1 MVFDANAYEA
11 TVRDYHRQG
20 DMTAL
25 EGYLTQEIARLRES
39 GTICAGV
46 ACTCGKDADALAEED
61 AAWQHNR
68 EQGLVAALSDLADL
82 YRSSG
87 AWYKCLETYEELRQ
101 CLIDEG
107 LENTPAYASAL
118 VNAGYACLDAT
129 DPERAARLIEEAL
142 NALGDP
148 DPEVP
153 TAVLRARAHDA
164 LAVSWAM
171 RGFAEQAEQASDAA
185 AEAVSVCCATGEDF
199 IGALSNHIATL
210 AQIGRVDEAVSTAQR
225 IGIRRADSSGTGPLH
240 LDESSRDGAL
250 SCQALRR
257 RWRCHGRA
265 HRPCSRFERFDGP
278 ASVDCSQRG
287 NYVQPCRR
295 CREGPILHRIGR
307 PIGKLRL
314 HSWQSPKRRLK
325 NMVLVP

>member
-68 EQGLVAALSDLADL
+68 EQGLVVALSDLADL

-210 AQIGRVDEAVSTAQR
+210 AQIGRVDEAVSAVRSALESGEQTLAAQDRYTLMNLHAMVLYRAKRFADAGDAMAELIDLARASNDLTAQLPSIAR
-225 IGIRRADSSGTGPLH
+225 NAATMYNRAGDAARAQSFTALADQ
-240 LDESSRDGAL
+240 LES
-250 SCQALRR
+250 
-257 RWRCHGRA
+257 
-265 HRPCSRFERFDGP
+265 
-278 ASVDCSQRG
+278 
-287 NYVQPCRR
+287 
-295 CREGPILHRIGR
+295 
-307 PIGKLRL
+307 
-314 HSWQSPKRRLK
+314 
-325 NMVLVP
+325 

>member
-1 MVFDANAYEA
+1 MVFDANAYRA
-11 TVRDYHRQG
+11 TVNDYRRQG
-20 DMTAL
+20 DMNAL

-68 EQGLVAALSDLADL
+68 EQGLVVALSDLADL

-210 AQIGRVDEAVSTAQR
+210 AQIGRVDEAVSAVRSALESGEQILAAQDRYTLMNLHAMVLYRAKRFADAGDAMAELIDLARASNDLTAQLPSIAR
-225 IGIRRADSSGTGPLH
+225 NAATMYNRAGDAERAQSFTALADQ
-240 LDESSRDGAL
+240 LES
-250 SCQALRR
+250 
-257 RWRCHGRA
+257 
-265 HRPCSRFERFDGP
+265 
-278 ASVDCSQRG
+278 
-287 NYVQPCRR
+287 
-295 CREGPILHRIGR
+295 
-307 PIGKLRL
+307 
-314 HSWQSPKRRLK
+314 
-325 NMVLVP
+325 

>member
-11 TVRDYHRQG
+11 TVRGYHRQG

-68 EQGLVAALSDLADL
+68 EQGLIVALSDLADL

-210 AQIGRVDEAVSTAQR
+210 AQIGRVDEAVSAVRGALESGEQTLAAQDRYTLMNLHAMVLYRAKRFADAGDAMAELIDLARASNDLTAQLPSIAR
-225 IGIRRADSSGTGPLH
+225 NAATMYNRAGDAGKAQSFTALADQ
-240 LDESSRDGAL
+240 LES
-250 SCQALRR
+250 
-257 RWRCHGRA
+257 
-265 HRPCSRFERFDGP
+265 
-278 ASVDCSQRG
+278 
-287 NYVQPCRR
+287 
-295 CREGPILHRIGR
+295 
-307 PIGKLRL
+307 
-314 HSWQSPKRRLK
+314 
-325 NMVLVP
+325 

>member
-68 EQGLVAALSDLADL
+68 EQGLIVALSDLADL

-164 LAVSWAM
+164 LAVSWA
-171 RGFAEQAEQASDAA
+171 
-185 AEAVSVCCATGEDF
+185 
-199 IGALSNHIATL
+199 
-210 AQIGRVDEAVSTAQR
+210 
-225 IGIRRADSSGTGPLH
+225 
-240 LDESSRDGAL
+240 
-250 SCQALRR
+250 
-257 RWRCHGRA
+257 
-265 HRPCSRFERFDGP
+265 
-278 ASVDCSQRG
+278 
-287 NYVQPCRR
+287 CR
-295 CREGPILHRIGR
+295 
-307 PIGKLRL
+307 
-314 HSWQSPKRRLK
+314 
-325 NMVLVP
+325 

>member
-11 TVRDYHRQG
+11 TVRDFRRQG

-68 EQGLVAALSDLADL
+68 EQGLIVALSDLADL

-148 DPEVP
+148 DPEIP

-210 AQIGRVDEAVSTAQR
+210 AQIGRVDEAVSTVRSALESGGQTLAAQDR
-225 IGIRRADSSGTGPLH
+225 YTLMNLH
-240 LDESSRDGAL
+240 A
-250 SCQALRR
+250 
-257 RWRCHGRA
+257 
-265 HRPCSRFERFDGP
+265 
-278 ASVDCSQRG
+278 
-287 NYVQPCRR
+287 
-295 CREGPILHRIGR
+295 
-307 PIGKLRL
+307 
-314 HSWQSPKRRLK
+314 
-325 NMVLVP
+325 MVLYRAKRFADAGDAMAELIDLARASNDLTAQLPSIARNAATMYNRAGDAERAQSFTALADQLES

>member
-1 MVFDANAYEA
+1 MVFDANAYRA
-11 TVRDYHRQG
+11 TVNDCRRQG
-20 DMTAL
+20 DMNAL

-68 EQGLVAALSDLADL
+68 EQGLVVALSDLADL

-87 AWYKCLETYEELRQ
+87 VWYKCLETYEELRQ

-164 LAVSWAM
+164 LAVSWAV

-210 AQIGRVDEAVSTAQR
+210 AQIGRVDEAVSAVRGALESGEQALAAQDRYTLMNLHAMVLYRAKRFADAGDAMAELIDLARASNDLTAQLPSIAR
-225 IGIRRADSSGTGPLH
+225 NAATMYNRAGDAEKAQSFTALADQ
-240 LDESSRDGAL
+240 LES
-250 SCQALRR
+250 
-257 RWRCHGRA
+257 
-265 HRPCSRFERFDGP
+265 
-278 ASVDCSQRG
+278 
-287 NYVQPCRR
+287 
-295 CREGPILHRIGR
+295 
-307 PIGKLRL
+307 
-314 HSWQSPKRRLK
+314 
-325 NMVLVP
+325 

>member
-1 MVFDANAYEA
+1 MVFDANAYRA
-11 TVRDYHRQG
+11 TVNDYRHQG
-20 DMTAL
+20 DMNAL

-68 EQGLVAALSDLADL
+68 EQGLVVALSDLADL

-210 AQIGRVDEAVSTAQR
+210 AQIGRVDEAVSAVRSALESGEQTLAAQDRYTLMNLHAMVLYRAKRFADAGDAMAELIDLARASNDLTAQLPSIAR
-225 IGIRRADSSGTGPLH
+225 NAATMYNRAGDAERAQSFTALAGQL
-240 LDESSRDGAL
+240 ES
-250 SCQALRR
+250 
-257 RWRCHGRA
+257 
-265 HRPCSRFERFDGP
+265 
-278 ASVDCSQRG
+278 
-287 NYVQPCRR
+287 
-295 CREGPILHRIGR
+295 
-307 PIGKLRL
+307 
-314 HSWQSPKRRLK
+314 
-325 NMVLVP
+325 

>member
-171 RGFAEQAEQASDAA
+171 RGFADQAEQASDAA

-210 AQIGRVDEAVSTAQR
+210 AQIGRVDEAVSAVRSALESGEQTLTAQDR
-225 IGIRRADSSGTGPLH
+225 YTLMNLH
-240 LDESSRDGAL
+240 A
-250 SCQALRR
+250 
-257 RWRCHGRA
+257 
-265 HRPCSRFERFDGP
+265 
-278 ASVDCSQRG
+278 
-287 NYVQPCRR
+287 
-295 CREGPILHRIGR
+295 
-307 PIGKLRL
+307 
-314 HSWQSPKRRLK
+314 
-325 NMVLVP
+325 MVLYRAKRFVDAGDAMAGLIDLARASNDLTAQLPSIARNAATMYNRAGDAEKAQSFTALADQLES

>member
-1 MVFDANAYEA
+1 MVFDANAYRA
-11 TVRDYHRQG
+11 TVNDYRRQG
-20 DMTAL
+20 DMNAL

-46 ACTCGKDADALAEED
+46 ACTCGKDTDALAEED

-68 EQGLVAALSDLADL
+68 EQGLVVALSDLADL

-210 AQIGRVDEAVSTAQR
+210 AQIGRVDEAVSAVRGALESGEQTLAAQDRYTLMNLHAMVLYRAKRFADAGDAMAELIDLARASNDLTAQLPSIAR
-225 IGIRRADSSGTGPLH
+225 NAATMYNRAGDAERAQSFTALADQ
-240 LDESSRDGAL
+240 LES
-250 SCQALRR
+250 
-257 RWRCHGRA
+257 
-265 HRPCSRFERFDGP
+265 
-278 ASVDCSQRG
+278 
-287 NYVQPCRR
+287 
-295 CREGPILHRIGR
+295 
-307 PIGKLRL
+307 
-314 HSWQSPKRRLK
+314 
-325 NMVLVP
+325 

>member
-1 MVFDANAYEA
+1 MVFDANAYRA
-11 TVRDYHRQG
+11 TVNDYRRQG
-20 DMTAL
+20 DMNAL
-25 EGYLTQEIARLRES
+25 EGYLTQEIERLRES

-68 EQGLVAALSDLADL
+68 EQGLVVALSDLADL

-87 AWYKCLETYEELRQ
+87 VWYKCLETYEELRQ
-101 CLIDEG
+101 CLVDEG

-148 DPEVP
+148 DPEIP

-171 RGFAEQAEQASDAA
+171 RGFAEQAERASDAA
-185 AEAVSVCCATGEDF
+185 AEAVSVCCTTGEDF

-210 AQIGRVDEAVSTAQR
+210 AQIGRVDEAVSAVRSALESGEQTLAAQDRYTLMNLHAMVLYRAKRFADAGDAMAELIDLARASNDLTAQLPSIAR
-225 IGIRRADSSGTGPLH
+225 NAATMYNRAGDAEKAQSFTALADQ
-240 LDESSRDGAL
+240 LES
-250 SCQALRR
+250 
-257 RWRCHGRA
+257 
-265 HRPCSRFERFDGP
+265 
-278 ASVDCSQRG
+278 
-287 NYVQPCRR
+287 
-295 CREGPILHRIGR
+295 
-307 PIGKLRL
+307 
-314 HSWQSPKRRLK
+314 
-325 NMVLVP
+325 

>member
-1 MVFDANAYEA
+1 MVFDANAYRA
-11 TVRDYHRQG
+11 TVNDYRRQG
-20 DMTAL
+20 DMNAL
-25 EGYLTQEIARLRES
+25 EGYLTREIARLRES

-87 AWYKCLETYEELRQ
+87 IWYKCLETYEELRQ
-101 CLIDEG
+101 CLVDAG

-129 DPERAARLIEEAL
+129 DPERAARLIDEAL

-171 RGFAEQAEQASDAA
+171 RGFAEQAEKASDAA

-210 AQIGRVDEAVSTAQR
+210 AQIGRVDEAVSAVRGALESGEQALAAQDRYTLMNLHAMVLYRAKRFADAGDAMAELIDLARASNDLTAQLPSIAR
-225 IGIRRADSSGTGPLH
+225 NAATMYNRAGDAERAQSFTALADQ
-240 LDESSRDGAL
+240 LES
-250 SCQALRR
+250 
-257 RWRCHGRA
+257 
-265 HRPCSRFERFDGP
+265 
-278 ASVDCSQRG
+278 
-287 NYVQPCRR
+287 
-295 CREGPILHRIGR
+295 
-307 PIGKLRL
+307 
-314 HSWQSPKRRLK
+314 
-325 NMVLVP
+325 

>member
-20 DMTAL
+20 DLTAL

-210 AQIGRVDEAVSTAQR
+210 AQIGRVDEAVSAVRGALESGEQTLAAQDRYTLMNLHAMVLYRAKRFADAGDAMAELIDLARASNDLTAQLPSIAR
-225 IGIRRADSSGTGPLH
+225 NAATMYNRAGDAERAQSFTALADQ
-240 LDESSRDGAL
+240 LES
-250 SCQALRR
+250 
-257 RWRCHGRA
+257 
-265 HRPCSRFERFDGP
+265 
-278 ASVDCSQRG
+278 
-287 NYVQPCRR
+287 
-295 CREGPILHRIGR
+295 
-307 PIGKLRL
+307 
-314 HSWQSPKRRLK
+314 
-325 NMVLVP
+325 

>member
-11 TVRDYHRQG
+11 TVRDYRRQG

-87 AWYKCLETYEELRQ
+87 AWHKCLETYEELRQ

-129 DPERAARLIEEAL
+129 DPERAARLIDEAL
-142 NALGDP
+142 NALGGP

-210 AQIGRVDEAVSTAQR
+210 AQIGRVDEAVSAVRGALESGEQTLTAQDR
-225 IGIRRADSSGTGPLH
+225 YTLMNLH
-240 LDESSRDGAL
+240 A
-250 SCQALRR
+250 
-257 RWRCHGRA
+257 
-265 HRPCSRFERFDGP
+265 
-278 ASVDCSQRG
+278 
-287 NYVQPCRR
+287 
-295 CREGPILHRIGR
+295 
-307 PIGKLRL
+307 
-314 HSWQSPKRRLK
+314 
-325 NMVLVP
+325 MVLYRAKRFADAGDAMAGLIDLARASNDLTAQLPSIARNAATMYNRAGDAEKAQSFTALADQLES

>member
-1 MVFDANAYEA
+1 MVFDANAYRA
-11 TVRDYHRQG
+11 TVNDYRRQG
-20 DMTAL
+20 DMNAL

-68 EQGLVAALSDLADL
+68 EQGLLVALSDLADL

-210 AQIGRVDEAVSTAQR
+210 AQIGRVDEAVSAVRSALESGEQTLAAQDRYTLMNLHAMVLYRAKRFADAGDAMAELIDLARASNDLTAQLPSIAR
-225 IGIRRADSSGTGPLH
+225 NAATMYNRAGDAERAQSFTALADQ
-240 LDESSRDGAL
+240 LES
-250 SCQALRR
+250 
-257 RWRCHGRA
+257 
-265 HRPCSRFERFDGP
+265 
-278 ASVDCSQRG
+278 
-287 NYVQPCRR
+287 
-295 CREGPILHRIGR
+295 
-307 PIGKLRL
+307 
-314 HSWQSPKRRLK
+314 
-325 NMVLVP
+325 

>member
-1 MVFDANAYEA
+1 MVFDANAYRA
-11 TVRDYHRQG
+11 TVNDYRRQG
-20 DMTAL
+20 DMNAL

-68 EQGLVAALSDLADL
+68 EQGLVVALSDLADL

-210 AQIGRVDEAVSTAQR
+210 AQIGRVDEAVSAVRGALESGEQTLAAQDRYTLMNLHAMVLYRAKRFADAGDAMAELIDLARASNDLTAQLPSIAR
-225 IGIRRADSSGTGPLH
+225 NAATMYNRAGDAERAQSFTALADQLDS
-240 LDESSRDGAL
+240 
-250 SCQALRR
+250 
-257 RWRCHGRA
+257 
-265 HRPCSRFERFDGP
+265 
-278 ASVDCSQRG
+278 
-287 NYVQPCRR
+287 
-295 CREGPILHRIGR
+295 
-307 PIGKLRL
+307 
-314 HSWQSPKRRLK
+314 
-325 NMVLVP
+325 

>member
-1 MVFDANAYEA
+1 MVFDANAYRA
-11 TVRDYHRQG
+11 TVNDYRRQG
-20 DMTAL
+20 DMNAL

-210 AQIGRVDEAVSTAQR
+210 AQIGRVDEAVSAVRGALESGEQTLAAQDRYTLMNLHAMVLYRAKRFADAGDAMAELIDLARASNDLTAQLPSIAR
-225 IGIRRADSSGTGPLH
+225 NAATMYNRAGDAERAQSFTALADQ
-240 LDESSRDGAL
+240 LES
-250 SCQALRR
+250 
-257 RWRCHGRA
+257 
-265 HRPCSRFERFDGP
+265 
-278 ASVDCSQRG
+278 
-287 NYVQPCRR
+287 
-295 CREGPILHRIGR
+295 
-307 PIGKLRL
+307 
-314 HSWQSPKRRLK
+314 
-325 NMVLVP
+325 

>member
-1 MVFDANAYEA
+1 MVFDANAYRA
-11 TVRDYHRQG
+11 TVNDYRRQG
-20 DMTAL
+20 DMNAL

-68 EQGLVAALSDLADL
+68 EQGLVVALSDLADL

-142 NALGDP
+142 NALDDP

-210 AQIGRVDEAVSTAQR
+210 AQIGRVDEAVSAVRGALESGEQTLAAQDRYTLMNLHAMVLYRAKRFADAGDAMAELIDLARASNDLTAQLPSIAR
-225 IGIRRADSSGTGPLH
+225 NAATMYNRAGDAERAQSFTALADQ
-240 LDESSRDGAL
+240 LES
-250 SCQALRR
+250 
-257 RWRCHGRA
+257 
-265 HRPCSRFERFDGP
+265 
-278 ASVDCSQRG
+278 
-287 NYVQPCRR
+287 
-295 CREGPILHRIGR
+295 
-307 PIGKLRL
+307 
-314 HSWQSPKRRLK
+314 
-325 NMVLVP
+325 

>member
-1 MVFDANAYEA
+1 MVFDANAYRA
-11 TVRDYHRQG
+11 TVNDYRRQG
-20 DMTAL
+20 DMNAL

-68 EQGLVAALSDLADL
+68 EQGLVVALSDLADL

-185 AEAVSVCCATGEDF
+185 AEAVSVCCATGEGF

-210 AQIGRVDEAVSTAQR
+210 AQIGRVDEAVSAVRSALESGEQTLAAQDRYTLMNLHAMVLYRAKRFADAGDAMAELIDLARASNDLTAQLPSIAR
-225 IGIRRADSSGTGPLH
+225 NAATMYNRAGDAERAQSFTALADQ
-240 LDESSRDGAL
+240 LES
-250 SCQALRR
+250 
-257 RWRCHGRA
+257 
-265 HRPCSRFERFDGP
+265 
-278 ASVDCSQRG
+278 
-287 NYVQPCRR
+287 
-295 CREGPILHRIGR
+295 
-307 PIGKLRL
+307 
-314 HSWQSPKRRLK
+314 
-325 NMVLVP
+325 

>member
-1 MVFDANAYEA
+1 MVFDANAYRA
-11 TVRDYHRQG
+11 TVNDYRRQG
-20 DMTAL
+20 DMNAL

-68 EQGLVAALSDLADL
+68 EQGLVVALSDLADL

-210 AQIGRVDEAVSTAQR
+210 AQIGRVDEAVSAVRGALESGEQTLAAQDRYTLMNLHAMVLYRAKRFADAGDAMAELIDLARASNDLTAQLPSIAR
-225 IGIRRADSSGTGPLH
+225 NAATMYNRAGDAERA
-240 LDESSRDGAL
+240 ESFTAL
-250 SCQALRR
+250 ADQLES
-257 RWRCHGRA
+257 
-265 HRPCSRFERFDGP
+265 
-278 ASVDCSQRG
+278 
-287 NYVQPCRR
+287 
-295 CREGPILHRIGR
+295 
-307 PIGKLRL
+307 
-314 HSWQSPKRRLK
+314 
-325 NMVLVP
+325 

>member
-1 MVFDANAYEA
+1 MVFDANAYRA
-11 TVRDYHRQG
+11 TVNDYRRQG
-20 DMTAL
+20 DMNAL

-68 EQGLVAALSDLADL
+68 EQGLVVALSDLADL

-210 AQIGRVDEAVSTAQR
+210 AQIGHVDEAVSAVRGALESGEQTLAAQDRYTLMNLHAMVLYRAKRFADAGDAMAELIDLARASNDLTAQLPSIAR
-225 IGIRRADSSGTGPLH
+225 NAATMYNRAGDAERAQSFTALADQ
-240 LDESSRDGAL
+240 LES
-250 SCQALRR
+250 
-257 RWRCHGRA
+257 
-265 HRPCSRFERFDGP
+265 
-278 ASVDCSQRG
+278 
-287 NYVQPCRR
+287 
-295 CREGPILHRIGR
+295 
-307 PIGKLRL
+307 
-314 HSWQSPKRRLK
+314 
-325 NMVLVP
+325 

>member
-1 MVFDANAYEA
+1 MVFDANAYRA
-11 TVRDYHRQG
+11 TVNDYRRQG
-20 DMTAL
+20 DMNAL

-68 EQGLVAALSDLADL
+68 EQGLVVALSDLADL

-210 AQIGRVDEAVSTAQR
+210 AQIGRVDEAVSAVRGALESGEQTLAAQDRYTLMNLHAMVLYRAKRFAAAGDAMAELIDLARASNDLTAQLPSIAR
-225 IGIRRADSSGTGPLH
+225 NAATMYNRAGDAEKAQSFTALADQ
-240 LDESSRDGAL
+240 LES
-250 SCQALRR
+250 
-257 RWRCHGRA
+257 
-265 HRPCSRFERFDGP
+265 
-278 ASVDCSQRG
+278 
-287 NYVQPCRR
+287 
-295 CREGPILHRIGR
+295 
-307 PIGKLRL
+307 
-314 HSWQSPKRRLK
+314 
-325 NMVLVP
+325 

>member
-1 MVFDANAYEA
+1 MVFDANAYRA
-11 TVRDYHRQG
+11 TVNDYRRQG
-20 DMTAL
+20 DMNAL

-68 EQGLVAALSDLADL
+68 EQGLVVALSDLADL

-210 AQIGRVDEAVSTAQR
+210 AQIGRVDEAVSAVRSALESGEQALAAQDRYTLMNLHAMVLYRAKRFADAGDAMAELIDLARASNDLTAQLPSIAR
-225 IGIRRADSSGTGPLH
+225 NAATMYNRAGDAERAQSFTALADQ
-240 LDESSRDGAL
+240 LES
-250 SCQALRR
+250 
-257 RWRCHGRA
+257 
-265 HRPCSRFERFDGP
+265 
-278 ASVDCSQRG
+278 
-287 NYVQPCRR
+287 
-295 CREGPILHRIGR
+295 
-307 PIGKLRL
+307 
-314 HSWQSPKRRLK
+314 
-325 NMVLVP
+325 

>member
-1 MVFDANAYEA
+1 MVFDANAYRA
-11 TVRDYHRQG
+11 TVNDYRRQG
-20 DMTAL
+20 DMNAL

-39 GTICAGV
+39 GKICAGV

-68 EQGLVAALSDLADL
+68 EQGLVVALSDLADL

-87 AWYKCLETYEELRQ
+87 AWYKCLKTYEELRQ

-210 AQIGRVDEAVSTAQR
+210 AQIGRVDEAVSAVRSALESGEQTLTAQDR
-225 IGIRRADSSGTGPLH
+225 YTLMNLH
-240 LDESSRDGAL
+240 A
-250 SCQALRR
+250 
-257 RWRCHGRA
+257 
-265 HRPCSRFERFDGP
+265 
-278 ASVDCSQRG
+278 
-287 NYVQPCRR
+287 
-295 CREGPILHRIGR
+295 
-307 PIGKLRL
+307 
-314 HSWQSPKRRLK
+314 
-325 NMVLVP
+325 MVLYRAKRFADAGDAMAELIDLARASNDLTAQLPSIARNAATMYNRAGDAERAQSFTALADQLES

>member
-210 AQIGRVDEAVSTAQR
+210 AQIGRVDEAVSTVRSALESGEQTLAAQDR
-225 IGIRRADSSGTGPLH
+225 YTLMNLH
-240 LDESSRDGAL
+240 A
-250 SCQALRR
+250 
-257 RWRCHGRA
+257 
-265 HRPCSRFERFDGP
+265 
-278 ASVDCSQRG
+278 
-287 NYVQPCRR
+287 
-295 CREGPILHRIGR
+295 
-307 PIGKLRL
+307 
-314 HSWQSPKRRLK
+314 
-325 NMVLVP
+325 MVLYRAKRFADAGDAMAELIDLARASNDLTAQLPSIARNAATMYNRAGDAEKAQSFTALADQLES

>member
-1 MVFDANAYEA
+1 MVFDANAYRA
-11 TVRDYHRQG
+11 TVNDYRRQG
-20 DMTAL
+20 DTNAL

-68 EQGLVAALSDLADL
+68 EQGLVVALSDLADL

-87 AWYKCLETYEELRQ
+87 VWYKCLETYEELRQ
-101 CLIDEG
+101 CLVDEG

-210 AQIGRVDEAVSTAQR
+210 AQIGRVDEAVSAVRGALESGEQTLAAQDRYTLMNLHAMVLYRAKRFADAGDAMAELIDLARASNDLTAQLPSIAR
-225 IGIRRADSSGTGPLH
+225 NAATMYNRAGDAERAQSFTALADQ
-240 LDESSRDGAL
+240 LES
-250 SCQALRR
+250 
-257 RWRCHGRA
+257 
-265 HRPCSRFERFDGP
+265 
-278 ASVDCSQRG
+278 
-287 NYVQPCRR
+287 
-295 CREGPILHRIGR
+295 
-307 PIGKLRL
+307 
-314 HSWQSPKRRLK
+314 
-325 NMVLVP
+325 

>member
-1 MVFDANAYEA
+1 MVFDANAYRA
-11 TVRDYHRQG
+11 TVNDYRRQG
-20 DMTAL
+20 DMNAL

-68 EQGLVAALSDLADL
+68 EQGLVVALSDLADL

-210 AQIGRVDEAVSTAQR
+210 AQIGRVDEAVSAVRGALESGEQTLAAQDRYTLMNLHAMVLYRAKRFADAGDAMAELIDLARASSDLTAQLPSIAR
-225 IGIRRADSSGTGPLH
+225 NAATMYNRAGDAERAQSFTALADQ
-240 LDESSRDGAL
+240 LES
-250 SCQALRR
+250 
-257 RWRCHGRA
+257 
-265 HRPCSRFERFDGP
+265 
-278 ASVDCSQRG
+278 
-287 NYVQPCRR
+287 
-295 CREGPILHRIGR
+295 
-307 PIGKLRL
+307 
-314 HSWQSPKRRLK
+314 
-325 NMVLVP
+325 

>member
-1 MVFDANAYEA
+1 MVFDANAYRA
-11 TVRDYHRQG
+11 TVNDYRRQG
-20 DMTAL
+20 DMNAL

-68 EQGLVAALSDLADL
+68 EQGLVVALSDLADL

-210 AQIGRVDEAVSTAQR
+210 AQIGRVDEAVSAVRSTLESGEQTLAAQDRYTLMNLHAMVLYRAKRFADAGDAMAELIDLARASNDLTAQLPSIAR
-225 IGIRRADSSGTGPLH
+225 NAATMYNRAGDAARAQSFTALADQ
-240 LDESSRDGAL
+240 LES
-250 SCQALRR
+250 
-257 RWRCHGRA
+257 
-265 HRPCSRFERFDGP
+265 
-278 ASVDCSQRG
+278 
-287 NYVQPCRR
+287 
-295 CREGPILHRIGR
+295 
-307 PIGKLRL
+307 
-314 HSWQSPKRRLK
+314 
-325 NMVLVP
+325 

>member
-1 MVFDANAYEA
+1 MVFDANAYRA
-11 TVRDYHRQG
+11 TVNDYRRQG
-20 DMTAL
+20 DMNAL

-68 EQGLVAALSDLADL
+68 EQGLVVALSDLADL

-87 AWYKCLETYEELRQ
+87 AWYKCLKTYEELRQ

-210 AQIGRVDEAVSTAQR
+210 AQIGRIDEAVSAVRSALESGEQTLTAQDR
-225 IGIRRADSSGTGPLH
+225 YTLMNLH
-240 LDESSRDGAL
+240 A
-250 SCQALRR
+250 
-257 RWRCHGRA
+257 
-265 HRPCSRFERFDGP
+265 
-278 ASVDCSQRG
+278 
-287 NYVQPCRR
+287 
-295 CREGPILHRIGR
+295 
-307 PIGKLRL
+307 
-314 HSWQSPKRRLK
+314 
-325 NMVLVP
+325 MVLYRAKRFADAGDAMAELIDLARASNDLTAQLPSIARNAATMYNRAGDAERAQSFTALADQLES

>member
-1 MVFDANAYEA
+1 MVFDANAYRA
-11 TVRDYHRQG
+11 TVNDYRRQG
-20 DMTAL
+20 DMNAL

-68 EQGLVAALSDLADL
+68 EQGLVVALSDLADL

-199 IGALSNHIATL
+199 IGALSNHIATM
-210 AQIGRVDEAVSTAQR
+210 AQIGRVDEAVSAVRSALESGEQTLTAQDR
-225 IGIRRADSSGTGPLH
+225 YTLMNLH
-240 LDESSRDGAL
+240 A
-250 SCQALRR
+250 
-257 RWRCHGRA
+257 
-265 HRPCSRFERFDGP
+265 
-278 ASVDCSQRG
+278 
-287 NYVQPCRR
+287 
-295 CREGPILHRIGR
+295 
-307 PIGKLRL
+307 
-314 HSWQSPKRRLK
+314 
-325 NMVLVP
+325 MVLYRAKRFADAGDAMAELIDLARASNDLTAQLPSIARNAATMYNRAGDAERAQSFTALADQLES

>member
-1 MVFDANAYEA
+1 MVFDANAYRA
-11 TVRDYHRQG
+11 TVNDYRRQG
-20 DMTAL
+20 DMNAL
-25 EGYLTQEIARLRES
+25 EGYLIQEIERLRES

-68 EQGLVAALSDLADL
+68 EQGLVVALSDLADL

-87 AWYKCLETYEELRQ
+87 VWYKCLETYEELRQ
-101 CLIDEG
+101 CLVDEG

-210 AQIGRVDEAVSTAQR
+210 AQIGRVDEAVSAVRGALESGEQTLAAQDRYTLMNLHAMVLYRAKRFADAGDAMAELIDLARASNDLTAQLPSIAR
-225 IGIRRADSSGTGPLH
+225 NAATMYNRAGDAEKAQSFTALADQ
-240 LDESSRDGAL
+240 LES
-250 SCQALRR
+250 
-257 RWRCHGRA
+257 
-265 HRPCSRFERFDGP
+265 
-278 ASVDCSQRG
+278 
-287 NYVQPCRR
+287 
-295 CREGPILHRIGR
+295 
-307 PIGKLRL
+307 
-314 HSWQSPKRRLK
+314 
-325 NMVLVP
+325 

>member
-1 MVFDANAYEA
+1 MVFDANAYRA
-11 TVRDYHRQG
+11 TVNDYRHQG
-20 DMTAL
+20 DMNAL

-68 EQGLVAALSDLADL
+68 EQGLVVALSDLADL

-210 AQIGRVDEAVSTAQR
+210 AQIGRVDEAVSAVRSALESGEQTLAAQDRYTLMNLHAMVLYRAKRFADAGDAMAELIDLARASNDLTAQLPSIAR
-225 IGIRRADSSGTGPLH
+225 NAATMYNRAGDAERAQSFTALADQ
-240 LDESSRDGAL
+240 LES
-250 SCQALRR
+250 
-257 RWRCHGRA
+257 
-265 HRPCSRFERFDGP
+265 
-278 ASVDCSQRG
+278 
-287 NYVQPCRR
+287 
-295 CREGPILHRIGR
+295 
-307 PIGKLRL
+307 
-314 HSWQSPKRRLK
+314 
-325 NMVLVP
+325 

>member
-1 MVFDANAYEA
+1 MVFDANAYRA
-11 TVRDYHRQG
+11 TVNDYRRQG
-20 DMTAL
+20 DMNAL

-68 EQGLVAALSDLADL
+68 EQGLVVALSDLADL

-185 AEAVSVCCATGEDF
+185 AEAVSVCCATGGDF

-210 AQIGRVDEAVSTAQR
+210 AQIGRVDEAVSAVRGALESGEQTLAAQDRYTLMNLHAMVLYRAKRFADAGEAMAELIDLARASNDLTAQLPSIAR
-225 IGIRRADSSGTGPLH
+225 NAATMYNRAGDAERAQSFTALADQ
-240 LDESSRDGAL
+240 LES
-250 SCQALRR
+250 
-257 RWRCHGRA
+257 
-265 HRPCSRFERFDGP
+265 
-278 ASVDCSQRG
+278 
-287 NYVQPCRR
+287 
-295 CREGPILHRIGR
+295 
-307 PIGKLRL
+307 
-314 HSWQSPKRRLK
+314 
-325 NMVLVP
+325 

>member
-1 MVFDANAYEA
+1 MVFDANAYRA
-11 TVRDYHRQG
+11 TVNDYRRQG
-20 DMTAL
+20 DMNAL
-25 EGYLTQEIARLRES
+25 EGYLTREIARLRES

-68 EQGLVAALSDLADL
+68 EQGLVVALSDLADL

-210 AQIGRVDEAVSTAQR
+210 AQIGRVDEAVSTVRSALESGEQTLAAQDR
-225 IGIRRADSSGTGPLH
+225 YTLMNLH
-240 LDESSRDGAL
+240 A
-250 SCQALRR
+250 
-257 RWRCHGRA
+257 
-265 HRPCSRFERFDGP
+265 
-278 ASVDCSQRG
+278 
-287 NYVQPCRR
+287 
-295 CREGPILHRIGR
+295 
-307 PIGKLRL
+307 
-314 HSWQSPKRRLK
+314 
-325 NMVLVP
+325 MVLYRVKRFADAGDAMAELIDLARASNDLTDQLPSIARNAATMYNRAGDAEKAQSFTALADQLES

>member
-1 MVFDANAYEA
+1 MVFDANAYRA
-11 TVRDYHRQG
+11 TVNDYRRQG
-20 DMTAL
+20 DMNAL
-25 EGYLTQEIARLRES
+25 EGYLTQEIERLRES

-68 EQGLVAALSDLADL
+68 EQGLVVALSDLADL

-87 AWYKCLETYEELRQ
+87 VWYKCLETYEELRQ
-101 CLIDEG
+101 CLVDEG

-148 DPEVP
+148 DPEIP

-210 AQIGRVDEAVSTAQR
+210 AQIGRVDEAVSTVRSALESGEQTLAAQDR
-225 IGIRRADSSGTGPLH
+225 YTLMNLH
-240 LDESSRDGAL
+240 A
-250 SCQALRR
+250 
-257 RWRCHGRA
+257 
-265 HRPCSRFERFDGP
+265 
-278 ASVDCSQRG
+278 
-287 NYVQPCRR
+287 
-295 CREGPILHRIGR
+295 
-307 PIGKLRL
+307 
-314 HSWQSPKRRLK
+314 
-325 NMVLVP
+325 MVLYRAKRFADAGDAMAELIDLARASNDLTAQLPSIARNAATMYNRAGDAEKAQSFTALADQLES

>member
-11 TVRDYHRQG
+11 TVRDFRRQG

-68 EQGLVAALSDLADL
+68 EQGLIVALSDLADL

-148 DPEVP
+148 DPEIP

-210 AQIGRVDEAVSTAQR
+210 AQIGRVDEAVSTVRSALESGEQTLAAQDR
-225 IGIRRADSSGTGPLH
+225 YTLMNLH
-240 LDESSRDGAL
+240 A
-250 SCQALRR
+250 
-257 RWRCHGRA
+257 
-265 HRPCSRFERFDGP
+265 
-278 ASVDCSQRG
+278 
-287 NYVQPCRR
+287 
-295 CREGPILHRIGR
+295 
-307 PIGKLRL
+307 
-314 HSWQSPKRRLK
+314 
-325 NMVLVP
+325 MVLYRAKRFADAGDAMAELIDLARASNDLTAQLPSIARNAATMYNRAGDAERAQSFTALADQLES

>member
-1 MVFDANAYEA
+1 MVFDANAYRA
-11 TVRDYHRQG
+11 TVNDYRRQG
-20 DMTAL
+20 DMNAL

-68 EQGLVAALSDLADL
+68 EQGLVVALSDLADL

-210 AQIGRVDEAVSTAQR
+210 AQIGRVDEAVSAVRGALESGEQTLAAQDRYTLMNLHAMVLYRAKRFADAGDAMAELIDLARASNDLTAQLPSIAR
-225 IGIRRADSSGTGPLH
+225 NAATMYNRAGDAERAQSFAALADQ
-240 LDESSRDGAL
+240 LES
-250 SCQALRR
+250 
-257 RWRCHGRA
+257 
-265 HRPCSRFERFDGP
+265 
-278 ASVDCSQRG
+278 
-287 NYVQPCRR
+287 
-295 CREGPILHRIGR
+295 
-307 PIGKLRL
+307 
-314 HSWQSPKRRLK
+314 
-325 NMVLVP
+325 

>member
-68 EQGLVAALSDLADL
+68 EQGLIVALSDLADL

-210 AQIGRVDEAVSTAQR
+210 AQIGRVDEAVSAVRGALESGEQTLTAQDR
-225 IGIRRADSSGTGPLH
+225 YTLMNLH
-240 LDESSRDGAL
+240 A
-250 SCQALRR
+250 
-257 RWRCHGRA
+257 
-265 HRPCSRFERFDGP
+265 
-278 ASVDCSQRG
+278 
-287 NYVQPCRR
+287 
-295 CREGPILHRIGR
+295 
-307 PIGKLRL
+307 
-314 HSWQSPKRRLK
+314 
-325 NMVLVP
+325 MVLYRAKRFADAGDAMAELIDLARASNDLTAQLPSIARNAATMYNRAGDAEKAQSFTALADQLES

>member
-1 MVFDANAYEA
+1 MVFDANAYRA
-11 TVRDYHRQG
+11 TVNDYRRQG
-20 DMTAL
+20 DMNAL

-68 EQGLVAALSDLADL
+68 EQGLVVALSDLADL

-210 AQIGRVDEAVSTAQR
+210 AQIGRVDEAVSAVRSALESGEQTLAAQDR
-225 IGIRRADSSGTGPLH
+225 YTLMNLH
-240 LDESSRDGAL
+240 A
-250 SCQALRR
+250 
-257 RWRCHGRA
+257 
-265 HRPCSRFERFDGP
+265 
-278 ASVDCSQRG
+278 
-287 NYVQPCRR
+287 
-295 CREGPILHRIGR
+295 
-307 PIGKLRL
+307 
-314 HSWQSPKRRLK
+314 
-325 NMVLVP
+325 MVLYRAKRFADAGDAMAELIDLARASNDLTARLPSIARNAATMYNRAGDAERAQSFTALADQLES

>member
-1 MVFDANAYEA
+1 MVFDANAYRA
-11 TVRDYHRQG
+11 TVNDYRRQG
-20 DMTAL
+20 DMNAL

-68 EQGLVAALSDLADL
+68 EQGLVVALSDLADL

-210 AQIGRVDEAVSTAQR
+210 AQIGRVDEAVSAVRGALESGEQTLAAQDRYTLMNLHAMVLYRAKRFADAGDAMAELIDLARASNDLTAQLPSIAR
-225 IGIRRADSSGTGPLH
+225 NAATMYNRAGDAEGAQSFTALADQ
-240 LDESSRDGAL
+240 LES
-250 SCQALRR
+250 
-257 RWRCHGRA
+257 
-265 HRPCSRFERFDGP
+265 
-278 ASVDCSQRG
+278 
-287 NYVQPCRR
+287 
-295 CREGPILHRIGR
+295 
-307 PIGKLRL
+307 
-314 HSWQSPKRRLK
+314 
-325 NMVLVP
+325 